1 MDNKYLNAEA
11 VFKAL
16 ADKNRLVILELLKNG
31 ELYADNILSKLDV
44 TQPTLSHHMKILC
57 ASGIVDERKA
67 GRRSYYSISD
77 KGKNMVFDLLEEYII
92 SDNEKKE
99 FETKRKARRK
109 DNIVIL

>member
-1 MDNKYLNAEA
+1 MTDKYFYAETI
-11 VFKAL
+11 FKAL
-16 ADKNRLVILELLKNG
+16 ADKNRLKILEMLKNG
-31 ELYADNILSKLDV
+31 EMYADNILSGLDV

-57 ASGIVDERKA
+57 ASGIVEERKE

-77 KGKNMVFDLLEEYII
+77 KGKNSVFDMLEEHLIP
-92 SDNEKKE
+92 DNEKKE